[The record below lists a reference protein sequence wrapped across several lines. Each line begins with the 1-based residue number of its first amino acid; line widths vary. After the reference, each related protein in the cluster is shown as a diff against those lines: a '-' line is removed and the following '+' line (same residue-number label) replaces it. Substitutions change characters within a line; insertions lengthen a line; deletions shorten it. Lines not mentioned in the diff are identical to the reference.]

1 MESHSC
7 VSAWRR
13 ERARDSPCI
22 TQVANKYVNF
32 TVSTIFKC
40 SKALPTMALMV
51 VCGKRYTCS
60 NVAAAATMALSAF
73 CFAVGARQ
81 ADDDFNYLGVML
93 NGLYLLFQALQ
104 VALQDTALR
113 DHGASVDEMMLY
125 ANGLGLAALG
135 TWALADGELFKAV
148 IFFAARPNAVLLLA
162 ARNATFYAAVRYYT
176 AVVKDAG
183 GVAAVT
189 VGIVRK
195 ILTVAAVPKSI
206 FVDLHNFLTRRSLT
220 GNDLHAGHLLA
231 PPVFEAVGPRV
242 YTWWLTL
249 RGRAGPGGTERPRAG
264 ETPALAVLGRPRGS
278 RGSAEE
284 E

>member
-7 VSAWRR
+7 VSAWPR

-148 IFFAARPNAVLLLA
+148 VFFAARPNAALLLA

-195 ILTVAAVPKSI
+195 ILTVICSLLLFSKQWAHVYALGGLLFVAALAQEARNARVREKLQHS
-206 FVDLHNFLTRRSLT
+206 RSL
-220 GNDLHAGHLLA
+220 GDLEEVEA
-231 PPVFEAVGPRV
+231 PPKRNIVK
-242 YTWWLTL
+242 
-249 RGRAGPGGTERPRAG
+249 
-264 ETPALAVLGRPRGS
+264 S
-278 RGSAEE
+278 
-284 E
+284 